1 MKFGSKGP
9 ARYESGPNLTPLVDV
24 VMVILIFLMLVGQF
38 IGNEKYLQQ
47 RSGLLDQ
54 AASVAQANPSDPLD
68 QTITIN
74 VRRTGD
80 RFVAVIDG
88 KGVADADGV
97 AALLSQKRS
106 ALQSA
111 GLMPATDDPADT
123 EGKRERVTIAISPE
137 RTVLHRDYMSVY
149 DAALRAGFKKV
160 TFTIQR

>member
-1 MKFGSKGP
+1 MKLGSKGP
-9 ARYESGPNLTPLVDV
+9 VKFESGPNLTPLVDV

-47 RSGLLDQ
+47 RSGVLEQ
-54 AASVAQANPSDPLD
+54 AADVVANPSDQLD

-80 RFVAVIDG
+80 RFTAVIDG
-88 KGVADADGV
+88 KGVQDADSV

-106 ALQSA
+106 QLQSA
-111 GLMPATDDPADT
+111 GLMPATNDPADVD
-123 EGKRERVTIAISPE
+123 GKNDRVTIAISPD
-137 RTVLHRDYMSVY
+137 RSVLHRDYMGVY

-160 TFTIQR
+160 TFTVQR

>member
-9 ARYESGPNLTPLVDV
+9 VKFESGPNLTPLVDV

-47 RSGLLDQ
+47 RSGILEQ
-54 AASVAQANPSDPLD
+54 AADVVASPSEKLD

-74 VRRTGD
+74 VRRTGE
-80 RFVAVIDG
+80 RFTAIIDG
-88 KGVADADGV
+88 KGVADADSV
-97 AALLSQKRS
+97 AALLSQKRA

-111 GLMPATDDPADT
+111 GLMPATDDPSDT
-123 EGKRERVTIAISPE
+123 EGKNDRVTVAISPE
-137 RTVLHRDYMSVY
+137 RSVLHRDYMSVY

-160 TFTIQR
+160 TFTVQR

>member
-1 MKFGSKGP
+1 MKFGSKAP

-47 RSGLLDQ
+47 RSGVLEQ
-54 AASVAQANPSDPLD
+54 AADVVSNPSEKLD

-74 VRRTGD
+74 VRRTAD

-88 KGVADADGV
+88 KGVSDSDSV
-97 AALLSQKRS
+97 AALLSQKR
-106 ALQSA
+106 AAFQSA
-111 GLMPATDDPADT
+111 GLMPATDDPSDT
-123 EGKRERVTIAISPE
+123 EGKNERVTVAISPAND
-137 RTVLHRDYMSVY
+137 VLHRDYMSVY

-160 TFTIQR
+160 TFTVQR